1 MFKDLSY
8 TLVALPTLLPI
19 GQTDA
24 MRIPMKACNL
34 SRPARIDIKIDKKG
48 NPSINQKPDFQLVW
62 KGSIIVDRESFDIYL
77 PRAGSYSLKN
87 TANDDGDLYNTS
99 TLISIDSNHDGRLTD
114 DEGWFANLP
123 IRIGDK
129 MFEATQIAPNGKT
142 VELKPSAKPLSGIVV
157 GRNVPPFAYKTR
169 DGQTVTQDT
178 YKGKAVL
185 LDVWSVT

>member
-1 MFKDLSY
+1 M
-8 TLVALPTLLPI
+8 
-19 GQTDA
+19 
-24 MRIPMKACNL
+24 
-34 SRPARIDIKIDKKG
+34 RPARIDIKIDKKG
-48 NPSINQKPDFQLVW
+48 NPSFNQKPDFQLVW
-62 KGSIIVDRESFDIYL
+62 KGSVTVDREAFDIYL
-77 PRAGSYSLKN
+77 PKADSYRLKN

-99 TLISIDSNHDGRLTD
+99 TLISIDSNHDGRLTE

-129 MFEATQIAPNGKT
+129 MFEATRIAANGST
-142 VELKPSAKPLSGIVV
+142 VDLKPSGKPLSGIVV
-157 GRNVPPFAYKTR
+157 GRKVPPFAYKTR